1 MKTVIKPPVAI
12 LGFGVEGQS
21 AFDFLKTQSISDIT
35 ICDEKESIELPK
47 NAKSQLGST
56 AFENLKEFQTII
68 RSPGVHYNLQGITE
82 AKESGST
89 ITSMTELTLEAGG
102 ERLTAITGSNGKT
115 TTVAMLEKILKTHYK
130 NKIIVG
136 GNDRKP
142 VLQEVIEHSNEP
154 ILMEVSSFQFADIQQ
169 SPHISAILNITPNH
183 LDWHENLE
191 EYIHAKTNLIAHQNH
206 NDWCILNANDEGSS
220 KLGSK
225 TPGKIFWLGKKG
237 GHDWV
242 TWEGKDLMAQFEGKE
257 MKILSQSDISLKT
270 HPDNVL
276 CAVAVSLI
284 HKVKPA
290 LIKKELS
297 KFKGT
302 EHRLEFVKEVE
313 GIKFYNDSACTTP
326 ESAKV
331 AIHQFPEGKLILLLG
346 GSSKNSDFSFLAHD
360 IIKNQVRPYLYGK
373 EGSRIKEAI
382 QAEDKDYSIMAL
394 DESADF
400 PTIVIRAHQMAQP
413 GDNIVLS
420 PACASFDMFKNAKER
435 GKMFKE
441 IVNSLS

>member
-12 LGFGVEGQS
+12 LGFGVEGQA
-21 AFDFLKTQSISDIT
+21 AFEFLRTQNISDIT
-35 ICDEKESIELPK
+35 ICDEKESIDLPE
-47 NAKSQLGST
+47 NTKSQLGPI
-56 AFENLKEFQTII
+56 AFENLKDFQTII
-68 RSPGVHYNLQGITE
+68 RSPGVHYNLPGIME
-82 AKESGST
+82 ARDAGC
-89 ITSMTELTLEAGG
+89 IVTSMTELTLE
-102 ERLTAITGSNGKT
+102 TAADRITAVTGSNGKT
-115 TTVAMLEKILKTHYK
+115 TVVGMLEKILKAHYK
-130 NKIIVG
+130 DKIIVG

-142 VLQEVIEHSNEP
+142 TLQESIKRPNEP
-154 ILMEVSSFQFADIQQ
+154 ILMEVSSFQFADIQK

-191 EYIHAKTNLIAHQNH
+191 DYIHAKTNLITHQDH
-206 NDWCILNANDEGSS
+206 TDWCILNGNDEGSS

-225 TPGKIFWLGKKG
+225 TPGKIFWIGKDEG
-237 GHDWV
+237 NTWA
-242 TWEGKDLMAQFEGKE
+242 TWEGKDIVAQFEGKK
-257 MKILSQSDISLKT
+257 MKILSKNDLTLKT
-270 HPDNVL
+270 HSDNIL

-284 HKVKPA
+284 HKVKPT

-360 IIKNQVRPYLYGK
+360 IIENQVRPYLYGK
-373 EGSRIKEAI
+373 EGTRIKEAI
-382 QAEDKDYSIMAL
+382 HSEDENYSIMAL
-394 DESADF
+394 DESTDF
-400 PTIVIRAHQMAQP
+400 PAIVIRAHQMANP
-413 GDNIVLS
+413 NDNIVLS
-420 PACASFDMFKNAKER
+420 PACASFDMFKNAKDR
-435 GKMFKE
+435 GKQFKE
-441 IVNSLS
+441 IVQNL

>member
-12 LGFGVEGQS
+12 LGFGIEGQA
-21 AFDFLKTQSISDIT
+21 AFEFLKAQNISDIT
-35 ICDEKESIELPK
+35 ICDEKESIDIPD
-47 NAKSQLGST
+47 NINSQLGT
-56 AFENLKEFQTII
+56 LAFESLTDFRTII
-68 RSPGVHYNLQGITE
+68 RSPGVHYALPGIIE
-82 AKESGST
+82 AKKSGST
-89 ITSMTELTLEAGG
+89 ITSMTELTLE
-102 ERLTAITGSNGKT
+102 TAANRITAVTGSNGKT
-115 TTVAMLEKILKTHYK
+115 TTVGMLEKILSAHYK
-130 NKIIVG
+130 DKIIVG

-142 VLQEVIEHSNEP
+142 VLQEAIKRPDEP
-154 ILMEVSSFQFADIQQ
+154 ILMEVSSFQFADIQK

-191 EYIHAKTNLIAHQNH
+191 DYIHAKTNLIAHQNH
-206 NDWCILNANDEGSS
+206 TDWCILNTNDEGSS

-225 TPGKIFWLGKKG
+225 TPSKIFWLGKKG

-242 TWEGKDLMAQFEGKE
+242 TWEGKDLMAQFDGKG
-257 MKILSQSDISLKT
+257 MKILSQSDLGLKT

-284 HKVKPA
+284 HKVKPS

-313 GIKFYNDSACTTP
+313 GVKFYNDSACTTP

-331 AIHQFPEGKLILLLG
+331 AISQFPEGKLILLLG
-346 GSSKNSDFSFLAHD
+346 GSSKNSDFSFLAHE
-360 IIKNQVRPYLYGK
+360 IIENQVRPYLYGK
-373 EGSRIKEAI
+373 EGPRIKEAI
-382 QAEDKDYSIMAL
+382 KAENEDYSIMAV

-400 PTIVIRAHQMAQP
+400 PSIVIRAHQMAQP

-441 IVNSLS
+441 IIATLE